1 MSSAHRGARS
11 TMTMRAYVE
20 RNATSATDA
29 YGHPGVPVFESLSTT
44 PCRVWSKDRKETND
58 ENKFALIE
66 DIRCAM
72 PIGTD
77 VTELDQIASI
87 RDRLD
92 AIIWAGPLRIDT
104 IQHKHTHIEM
114 KLKRVQSS

>member
-1 MSSAHRGARS
+1 MSAVHQGARS
-11 TMTMRAYVE
+11 TMTMRAYIE
-20 RNATSATDA
+20 RNATVTTDD
-29 YGHPGVPVFESLSTT
+29 YGHPGIPVFEALSTT
-44 PCRVWSKDRKETND
+44 PCRTWSKARKETND
-58 ENKFALIE
+58 ENKFAMIE

-72 PIGTD
+72 PLGTD

-104 IQHKHTHIEM
+104 IQHKHTHLE
-114 KLKRVQSS
+114 LTLTRVQSS